1 MAWPEDDPLIEEIEN
16 RELDEEE
23 GSNHFGIVAIVI
35 SVLVI
40 LAMLMMLAAPI
51 LRSYRF
57 SRPTPT
63 PTFFLR
69 EARLVVPDG
78 PPLPA
83 AVPMNLGLG
92 EGQAQNHRGS
102 VPRLGM

>member
-1 MAWPEDDPLIEEIEN
+1 MAWPDDDPLIEEIEN
-16 RELDEEE
+16 RDLYEEE
-23 GSNHFGIVAIVI
+23 ESNRFGIVVIVI

-40 LAMLMMLAAPI
+40 LAMLLTLAAPI

-69 EARLVVPDG
+69 EARLLVPEG

-83 AVPMNLGLG
+83 AVPINLGFD
-92 EGQAQNHRGS
+92 EGQAQNHRGA